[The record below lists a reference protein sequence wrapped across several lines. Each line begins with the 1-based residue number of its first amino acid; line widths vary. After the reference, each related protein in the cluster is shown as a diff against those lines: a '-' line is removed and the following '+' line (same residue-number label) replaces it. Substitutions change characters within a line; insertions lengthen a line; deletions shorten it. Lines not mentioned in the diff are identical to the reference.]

1 MKSIRI
7 VSVMA
12 TLVVTLSAVAPA
24 YGLQP
29 IPIENIAPPVPP
41 TVSAEAWVIWDATYE
56 RELGSENADQERA
69 MASTTKLMTAIVAV
83 EHARMSDLVQIS
95 ELAAGIGESEIGLV
109 VGESVALGDLLAA
122 ILLESANDAAMA
134 IAEHVGGSIDGFAD
148 MMNEQAAVLEMT
160 HSHFVNPHGL
170 DAPGHYSSA
179 NDLLLLGEHAMEI
192 PELAEIVGARSIE
205 ISSAPDG
212 TARVARTTNQMIGTY
227 DGAFGI
233 KTGYT
238 DDAGL
243 TLITGADRDGRR
255 VFVVVMGSEDHFADA
270 SLLLNYAFR
279 EYQLLS
285 LIDPLE
291 IATTLRT
298 SEGPVDAIP
307 EDEVEV
313 FASSTEAD
321 AALVTPTF
329 SDGEPRLVVDV
340 AGDRVGESALDAD
353 PPELPGLV
361 DAFAWASTYWDWLWG
376 RE

>member
-1 MKSIRI
+1 MRTFRSL
-7 VSVMA
+7 
-12 TLVVTLSAVAPA
+12 LVVAVLAAALGAVGPV

-29 IPIENIAPPVPP
+29 MPIEDIAPPVPP
-41 TVSAEAWVIWDATYE
+41 VVSAESWVIWDATYE
-56 RELGSENADQERA
+56 RELGSQEADQERA
-69 MASTTKLMTAIVAV
+69 MASTTKMMTAVVAV
-83 EHARMSDLVQIS
+83 ENAELDDMVEIS
-95 ELAAGIGESEIGLV
+95 ELAAGVGESEIGLV
-109 VGESVALGDLLAA
+109 VGESVALGDLLSA
-122 ILLESANDAAMA
+122 LLLQSANDAAMA
-134 IAEHVGGSIDGFAD
+134 VAEHVGGSIDGFAD
-148 MMNEQAAVLEMT
+148 MMNEQAAALEMD

-179 NDLLLLGEHAMEI
+179 NDLLNLGRFAMEI
-192 PELAEIVGARSIE
+192 PALAAIVGSRSIE
-205 ISSAPDG
+205 ISPAPDG
-212 TARVARTTNQMIGTY
+212 SERVARTTNQMIGTY

-243 TLITGADRDGRR
+243 TLVTGADRDGRR

-270 SLLLNYAFR
+270 ALLLNYAFS

-285 LIDPLE
+285 LIDPSE

-298 SEGPVDAIP
+298 SEGSVDAIP
-307 EDEVEV
+307 DDEVEV

-321 AALVTPTF
+321 AAQVTPTF

-340 AGDRVGESALDAD
+340 AGDRVGESALDAN
-353 PPELPGLV
+353 PPDLPGLL